1 MPKIKLVVRLQH
13 WMDSVPGQTFLN
25 YAYSWGAS
33 IVILGALFKL
43 TYLPGGNLML
53 FIGMGTEVVVF
64 FLSAFD
70 RPFDKSEDGKELPRY
85 YETDEEIAAR
95 LGLTDDEE
103 APTVASVAAASAPAQ
118 PAAPAAAQ
126 PAAAATAAPAMAQ
139 PVQQAPMAGGGTFIN
154 FGGAPAMSAPSASPA
169 EQPAAA
175 VAQPAAEPAAEADA
189 AMATARATARKV
201 APDVD
206 AQQLAGIIRL
216 ANDELLR
223 RAQAVLSPDMEE
235 ATQTYI
241 ERLKNLTETLEKV
254 DEQSTRLMRDSEEM
268 ENLGRTLTGINKI
281 YELQLKGISSQ
292 VGTIDDINEQTRRLA
307 TQIEELNGVY
317 SRMIRALTVN
327 MKNAASAAEQ

>member
-43 TYLPGGNLML
+43 TYLPGGDLML

-103 APTVASVAAASAPAQ
+103 ENTGDEAVSASSAAPSATAPTGGQPAQ
-118 PAAPAAAQ
+118 PAPAAGGGTYINFGGPSVVSEPLTTASHPAAAPAAAAE
-126 PAAAATAAPAMAQ
+126 PESDAD
-139 PVQQAPMAGGGTFIN
+139 APMA
-154 FGGAPAMSAPSASPA
+154 A
-169 EQPAAA
+169 
-175 VAQPAAEPAAEADA
+175 
-189 AMATARATARKV
+189 ARATARKV

-223 RAQAVLSPDMEE
+223 RAQAVLSPDMEA

-241 ERLKNLTETLEKV
+241 ERLKNLTETLERV

-307 TQIEELNGVY
+307 AQIEELNGVY

>member
-1 MPKIKLVVRLQH
+1 
-13 WMDSVPGQTFLN
+13 
-25 YAYSWGAS
+25 
-33 IVILGALFKL
+33 
-43 TYLPGGNLML
+43 
-53 FIGMGTEVVVF
+53 
-64 FLSAFD
+64 
-70 RPFDKSEDGKELPRY
+70 
-85 YETDEEIAAR
+85 
-95 LGLTDDEE
+95 
-103 APTVASVAAASAPAQ
+103 
-118 PAAPAAAQ
+118 
-126 PAAAATAAPAMAQ
+126 MAQ
-139 PVQQAPMAGGGTFIN
+139 PVQQAPIAGGGTFIN
-154 FGGAPAMSAPSASPA
+154 FGGAPAMSAPSAAPA

-175 VAQPAAEPAAEADA
+175 AQPAAEPAAEADA

>member
-103 APTVASVAAASAPAQ
+103 APAAASVAAASAPVQ

-139 PVQQAPMAGGGTFIN
+139 PVQQAPIAGGGTFIN
-154 FGGAPAMSAPSASPA
+154 LGGAPAMSASSVAPA
-169 EQPAAA
+169 EQPATTA
-175 VAQPAAEPAAEADA
+175 AQPAAEPAAEADA

>member
-43 TYLPGGNLML
+43 TYLPGGDLML

-103 APTVASVAAASAPAQ
+103 ENTGDEAVAASSAAPSATAPTGGQPAQ
-118 PAAPAAAQ
+118 PAPAGGTYINFGGPSVVAEPLTTASHPAAAPAAAAE
-126 PAAAATAAPAMAQ
+126 PESDAD
-139 PVQQAPMAGGGTFIN
+139 APMA
-154 FGGAPAMSAPSASPA
+154 AS
-169 EQPAAA
+169 
-175 VAQPAAEPAAEADA
+175 
-189 AMATARATARKV
+189 RATARKV

-206 AQQLAGIIRL
+206 AQQLADIIRL

-223 RAQAVLSPDMEE
+223 RAQAVLSPDMEA

-241 ERLKNLTETLEKV
+241 ERLKNLTETLERV

-307 TQIEELNGVY
+307 AQIEELNGVY
-317 SRMIRALTVN
+317 SRMIKALTVN